1 MLVRVTQ
8 RGNICAENELVEWVQ
23 YITNDWSDRY
33 PQIWKWRGRNGEV
46 VGKIKACIRCY
57 KYTGS
62 FLGYLFKTLEYSAR
76 GLPYE
81 VSLDDTVGDGGAT
94 KIDLLILM
102 MNLKRRRFLG
112 DRFTKYDEI

>member
-81 VSLDDTVGDGGAT
+81 VEACEGKSL
-94 KIDLLILM
+94 KKYNEKM
-102 MNLKRRRFLG
+102 KKELG
-112 DRFTKYDEI
+112 LEWV